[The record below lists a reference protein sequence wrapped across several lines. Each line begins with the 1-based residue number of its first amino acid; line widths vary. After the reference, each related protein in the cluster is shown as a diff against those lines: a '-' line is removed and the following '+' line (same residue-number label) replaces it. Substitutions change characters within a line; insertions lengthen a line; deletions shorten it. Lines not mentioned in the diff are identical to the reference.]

1 MSAGIYNL
9 EILQGETFEKRIT
22 WKDKSG
28 NVVDLSGYS
37 AKMQIRNSKSQTAL
51 LIIELSTTNGKITIV
66 DNVIIITISASETAS
81 MNFTTAYYDL
91 ELTKAS
97 VVKRLLQGSVTL
109 DVGVTV

>member
-51 LIIELSTTNGKITIV
+51 LIIKLIFVNALSDITPHSLYATVPLVTLVGYLYDNNGNKVNKTITINRWLIL
-66 DNVIIITISASETAS
+66 DITTP
-81 MNFTTAYYDL
+81 NNP
-91 ELTKAS
+91 
-97 VVKRLLQGSVTL
+97 
-109 DVGVTV
+109 